1 MGEGENRRKKAC
13 LRLSKIGFFTLVIHT
28 ELPLERVCVKMHP
41 SGRIY
46 TIFLVEAETLGEGS
60 LGTQSLW

>member
-1 MGEGENRRKKAC
+1 
-13 LRLSKIGFFTLVIHT
+13 LRLSKIGFFTLVIHR
-28 ELPLERVCVKMHP
+28 ELPLEQVCVKMHP

-46 TIFLVEAETLGEGS
+46 TIFFVVEAETLGEGS